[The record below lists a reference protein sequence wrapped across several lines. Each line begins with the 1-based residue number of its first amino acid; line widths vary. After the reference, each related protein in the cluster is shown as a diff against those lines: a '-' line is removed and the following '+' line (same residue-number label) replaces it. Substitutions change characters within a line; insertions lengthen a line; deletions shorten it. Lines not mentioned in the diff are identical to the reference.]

1 MLGMY
6 SKFSLSIS
14 SSYKFLPIPLS
25 PSSFSPSPFPIL
37 DQYLSFKIKMQ
48 DFFLDGTH

>member
-14 SSYKFLPIPLS
+14 SSYKFLPTPLS
-25 PSSFSPSPFPIL
+25 PSSFFPNPFPIL

-48 DFFLDGTH
+48 DFFLDGAH